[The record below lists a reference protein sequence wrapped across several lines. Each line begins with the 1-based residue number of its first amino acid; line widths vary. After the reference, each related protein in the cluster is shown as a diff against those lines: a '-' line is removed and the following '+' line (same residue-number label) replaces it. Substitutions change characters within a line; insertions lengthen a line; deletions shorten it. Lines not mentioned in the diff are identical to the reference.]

1 MTLLLV
7 LIILILLVV
16 LLYVLAIMP
25 RLSNAKAM
33 QPFVGVL
40 FAHRG
45 LYDNAAGIPENSL
58 AAFKRAVEAGYG
70 VELDVQLT
78 RDKIPVV
85 FHDFTLRRMARYDK
99 GAESEGAAINE
110 DGSFGVPGLLSD
122 YTYAELKQFHLLNT
136 SERIPLFTDVLK
148 LVQGRVPLLVEIK
161 SEDSD
166 MTVCEKTQRILR
178 AYGGKYLVE
187 SFNPLV
193 LNWYRAHADRV
204 VRGQLSEAFV
214 KEDQKYSGIK
224 YKVLENLLL
233 NFLSKPDFIAYN
245 HKYAD
250 NLSLRLC
257 LSLFRA
263 RAAYYTVRTQ
273 EELDRLR
280 RGGSMVI
287 FEGFV
292 PDR

>member
-1 MTLLLV
+1 MILLLV
-7 LIILILLVV
+7 LFLLILLTA
-16 LLYVLAIMP
+16 LLYFLAIMP
-25 RLSNAKAM
+25 RLSNRAAL
-33 QPFVGVL
+33 QPFAGAL

-58 AAFKRAVEAGYG
+58 AAFRNAVEAGYG

-85 FHDFTLRRMARYDK
+85 FHDDTLKRMARYDR
-99 GAESEGAAINE
+99 GYEGEGANVNA
-110 DGSFGVPGLLSD
+110 DGSFGVPGLVSD
-122 YTYAELKQFHLLNT
+122 YTYAELQRFHLLD
-136 SERIPLFTDVLK
+136 SEERIPLFTDVLK
-148 LVQGRVPLLVEIK
+148 LVQGRVPILVEIK
-161 SEDSD
+161 SEDRD

-187 SFNPLV
+187 SFNPFV
-193 LNWYRAHADRV
+193 LSWYRAHADRV

-214 KEDQKYSGIK
+214 KEDEKYRGLK

-257 LSLFRA
+257 ISLFRA

-280 RGGSMVI
+280 RSGSMVI

-292 PDR
+292 PDK